1 VKVDL
6 WSNFGLAVAAVL
18 TALATLVGAIVQ
30 SIKTRE
36 DIRSM
41 HRQLNHEVKP
51 NHGGSLRDSNDRIEE
66 KLGAIST
73 ALDGQETSLHRLEE
87 HQRGMAK
94 DIGRLADTDMDLRR
108 DAHDAHTRLDDRI
121 ARLERGTR

>member
-1 VKVDL
+1 MQIDL

-30 SIKTRE
+30 SMKTRE

-41 HRQLNHEVKP
+41 HRQLNHEMKP

-66 KLGAIST
+66 KLGVIST
-73 ALDGQETSLHRLEE
+73 ALDSQEISLHRLEE

-94 DIGRLADTDMDLRR
+94 DIGRLADVDMDLRR
-108 DAHDAHTRLDDRI
+108 DAHDAHTRLDDRLT
-121 ARLERGTR
+121 RLERGTR

>member
-1 VKVDL
+1 MQIDL

-30 SIKTRE
+30 SMKTRE

-66 KLGAIST
+66 KLGTIST
-73 ALDGQETSLHRLEE
+73 ALDSQETSLHRLEE
-87 HQRGMAK
+87 HQRGMAR
-94 DIGRLADTDMDLRR
+94 DIGRLADVDMDLRR
-108 DAHDAHTRLDDRI
+108 EGHDAHNRLDDRLT
-121 ARLERGTR
+121 RLERGTR

>member
-1 VKVDL
+1 MQIDL

-30 SIKTRE
+30 SMKTRE

-41 HRQLNHEVKP
+41 HRQLNHEMKP

-66 KLGAIST
+66 KLGTIST
-73 ALDGQETSLHRLEE
+73 ALDSQETSLHRLEE
-87 HQRGMAK
+87 HQRGMAR
-94 DIGRLADTDMDLRR
+94 DIGRLADVDMDLRR

-121 ARLERGTR
+121 TRLERGTR

>member
-1 VKVDL
+1 MQIDL

-30 SIKTRE
+30 SMKTRE

-41 HRQLNHEVKP
+41 HRQLNHEMKP

-66 KLGAIST
+66 KLGTIST
-73 ALDGQETSLHRLEE
+73 SLDIQADALRRVEGE
-87 HQRGMAK
+87 QRGMAK

-108 DAHDAHTRLDDRI
+108 EAHDAHNRLDDRLT
-121 ARLERGTR
+121 RLERGTR

>member
-1 VKVDL
+1 MQIDL

-30 SIKTRE
+30 SMKTRE

-41 HRQLNHEVKP
+41 HRQLNHEMKP

-66 KLGAIST
+66 KLGTIST
-73 ALDGQETSLHRLEE
+73 ALDSQETSLHRLEE
-87 HQRGMAK
+87 HQRGMAR
-94 DIGRLADTDMDLRR
+94 DIGRLADVDMDLRR
-108 DAHDAHTRLDDRI
+108 EGHDAHTRLDDRLT
-121 ARLERGTR
+121 RLERGTR

>member
-1 VKVDL
+1 MQIDL

-30 SIKTRE
+30 SMKTRE
-36 DIRSM
+36 DIHSM
-41 HRQLNHEVKP
+41 HRQLNHEMKP

-66 KLGAIST
+66 KLGTIST
-73 ALDGQETSLHRLEE
+73 SLDMQSSALRRVEGE
-87 HQRGMAK
+87 QRGMAK

-108 DAHDAHTRLDDRI
+108 EAHDAHNRLDDRLT
-121 ARLERGTR
+121 RLERGTR

>member
-1 VKVDL
+1 MTAEDFNL
-6 WSNFGLAVAAVL
+6 YGLAAAAVL
-18 TALATLVGAIVQ
+18 TAIATFIGALRQ
-30 SIKTRE
+30 GAKTRS
-36 DIRSM
+36 DVHM
-41 HRQLNHEVKP
+41 LHRQLNHEMKP

-94 DIGRLADTDMDLRR
+94 DIGRLADVDMDLRR
-108 DAHDAHTRLDDRI
+108 DAHDAHTRLDDRLT
-121 ARLERGTR
+121 RLERGMK

>member
-1 VKVDL
+1 MKVDL

-30 SIKTRE
+30 SMKTRE

-41 HRQLNHEVKP
+41 HRQLNHEMKP

-66 KLGAIST
+66 KLGTIST

-108 DAHDAHTRLDDRI
+108 DAHDAHNRLDDRI
-121 ARLERGTR
+121 TRLERGTR

>member
-30 SIKTRE
+30 SMKTRE

-121 ARLERGTR
+121 THLERGT

>member
-1 VKVDL
+1 MQIDL

-30 SIKTRE
+30 SMKTRE

-94 DIGRLADTDMDLRR
+94 DIGRLADVDMDLRR
-108 DAHDAHTRLDDRI
+108 DAHDAHTRLDDRLT
-121 ARLERGTR
+121 RLERGTR

>member
-1 VKVDL
+1 MQIDL

-30 SIKTRE
+30 SMKTRE

-41 HRQLNHEVKP
+41 HRQLNHEMKP

-66 KLGAIST
+66 KLGTIST
-73 ALDGQETSLHRLEE
+73 SLDMQSSALRRVEGE
-87 HQRGMAK
+87 QRGLSL
-94 DIGRLADTDMDLRR
+94 I
-108 DAHDAHTRLDDRI
+108 HI
-121 ARLERGTR
+121 

>member
-1 VKVDL
+1 MKVDV
-6 WSNFGLAVAAVL
+6 WSNFGLALAAVL

-30 SIKTRE
+30 SMKTRE

-66 KLGAIST
+66 KLGTIST
-73 ALDGQETSLHRLEE
+73 ALDSQETSLHRLEE

-94 DIGRLADTDMDLRR
+94 DIGRLADVDMDLRR

-121 ARLERGTR
+121 TRLERGTR

>member
-1 VKVDL
+1 MQIDL

-30 SIKTRE
+30 SMKTRE

-41 HRQLNHEVKP
+41 HRQLNHEMKP

-66 KLGAIST
+66 KLGTIST
-73 ALDGQETSLHRLEE
+73 ALDSQETSLHRLEE
-87 HQRGMAK
+87 HQRGMAR
-94 DIGRLADTDMDLRR
+94 DIGRLADVDMDLRR
-108 DAHDAHTRLDDRI
+108 DAHDAHTRLDDRLT
-121 ARLERGTR
+121 RLERGTR

>member
-1 VKVDL
+1 MQIDL

-30 SIKTRE
+30 SMKTRE

-66 KLGAIST
+66 KLGTIST
-73 ALDGQETSLHRLEE
+73 SLDSQETSLHRLEE

-108 DAHDAHTRLDDRI
+108 DARDAHTRLDDRLT
-121 ARLERGTR
+121 RLERGTR

>member
-1 VKVDL
+1 MKVDL

-30 SIKTRE
+30 SMKTRE

-66 KLGAIST
+66 KLGTIST
-73 ALDGQETSLHRLEE
+73 ALDSQETSLQRLEE
-87 HQRGMAK
+87 QQRGMAK
-94 DIGRLADTDMDLRR
+94 DIGRLADVDMDLRR
-108 DAHDAHTRLDDRI
+108 DAHDAHTRLDDRLT
-121 ARLERGTR
+121 RLERGTR

>member
-1 VKVDL
+1 MQIDL
-6 WSNFGLAVAAVL
+6 WSNFGLSVAAVL

-30 SIKTRE
+30 SMKTRE

-41 HRQLNHEVKP
+41 HRQLNHEMKP

-66 KLGAIST
+66 KLGTIST
-73 ALDGQETSLHRLEE
+73 ALDSQETSLHRLEE

-94 DIGRLADTDMDLRR
+94 DIGRLADVDMDLRR

-121 ARLERGTR
+121 TRLERGTR

>member
-1 VKVDL
+1 MKVDL

-30 SIKTRE
+30 SMKTRE

-41 HRQLNHEVKP
+41 HRQLNHEMKP

-66 KLGAIST
+66 KLGTIST
-73 ALDGQETSLHRLEE
+73 ALDSQETSLHLLEE

-121 ARLERGTR
+121 TRLERGTR

>member
-1 VKVDL
+1 MKVDL

-94 DIGRLADTDMDLRR
+94 DIGRLADVDMDLRL
-108 DAHDAHTRLDDRI
+108 DAHDAHTRLDDRLT
-121 ARLERGTR
+121 RLERGTR

>member
-1 VKVDL
+1 MQIDL

-30 SIKTRE
+30 SMKTRE

-41 HRQLNHEVKP
+41 HRQLNHEMKP

-66 KLGAIST
+66 KLGTIST
-73 ALDGQETSLHRLEE
+73 ALGSQETSLHLLEE

-94 DIGRLADTDMDLRR
+94 DIGRLADVDMDLRR
-108 DAHDAHTRLDDRI
+108 DAHDAHTRLDDRLT
-121 ARLERGTR
+121 RLERGTR

>member
-1 VKVDL
+1 MKVDL

>member
-1 VKVDL
+1 MKVDL

-30 SIKTRE
+30 SMKTRE

-41 HRQLNHEVKP
+41 HRQLNHEMKP

-66 KLGAIST
+66 KLGTIST

-108 DAHDAHTRLDDRI
+108 DAHDAHNRLDDRI
-121 ARLERGTR
+121 SRLERGTK